1 MLELF
6 ICSVLF
12 GLLFQVLY
20 KLASKNRDIF
30 TKNGVKFSKP
40 FFLLGNSGVFMF
52 QKKTIGKWLSET
64 YGAFP
69 TEK

>member
-12 GLLFQVLY
+12 GLLFQVIY
-20 KLASKNRDIF
+20 KWATKNQDFF
-30 TKNGVKFSKP
+30 TKNGVKFPKP
-40 FFLLGNSGVFMF
+40 YFLLGNSGVFF
-52 QKKTIGKWLSET
+52 FHKKSMGQWLSEI

-69 TEK
+69 KEK